1 LDLHEDIFGVYII
14 FIIWIYLQPTNVF
27 FHDKHNIL
35 IYVHGIDIVY
45 PYLLVKV
52 KGNSHM
58 ILFIQKGF
66 KGRKKGYNLLSL
78 FYHSQAFFSTYLV
91 SELLLNY
98 YVKVIINEKDFL

>member
-1 LDLHEDIFGVYII
+1 MHENIFGVCII
-14 FIIWIYLQPTNVF
+14 FTIWIYLQPTNVF

-58 ILFIQKGF
+58 ILFTQKGF
-66 KGRKKGYNLLSL
+66 KGRKKRLQPSLTILSL
-78 FYHSQAFFSTYLV
+78 SSF
-91 SELLLNY
+91 LLN
-98 YVKVIINEKDFL
+98 IFG